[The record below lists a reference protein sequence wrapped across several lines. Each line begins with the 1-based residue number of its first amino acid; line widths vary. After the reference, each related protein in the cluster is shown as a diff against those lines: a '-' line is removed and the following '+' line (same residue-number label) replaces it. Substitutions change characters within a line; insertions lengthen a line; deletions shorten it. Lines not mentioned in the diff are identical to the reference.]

1 MRILARPHPENDN
14 HADVTDVPPK
24 SILPDDERGIGSIMV
39 GINGRTDRRFYVPA
53 VGSFWRP
60 PADVEAAISR
70 GNRKTRQATHEV
82 AS

>member
-1 MRILARPHPENDN
+1 MRILHPKTDTRNPI

-24 SILPDDERGIGSIMV
+24 SILPNDQRGISSIMV
-39 GINGRTDRRFYVPA
+39 GINGRTDKRFYAPA

-70 GNRKTRQATHEV
+70 GNKKCRV
-82 AS
+82 AL